1 MSQTQKTLVSL
12 LITLL
17 LFAGFCCFA
26 FLGGFEYIEVK
37 FYAPRMVRNKGETL
51 EKIGQSFDRYT
62 DSLLEKFAAYA
73 LLPENASY
81 IEREASQEEVDKRG
95 RAAGMLFEEVKGL
108 EGIRIVENDSIH
120 IHFST
125 YDSDIFQQSKEYL
138 AWKDYTALNEIEF
151 ANLASSDNGEFA
163 STAEKIIR
171 RASLYFDSDGDRL
184 IFSMPYFDKYTAW
197 RGTIVFYV
205 KAGDFTDELI
215 TQDLLPLNTKS
226 KVVAPRNTEA
236 NLETPENVGIVFGM
250 PYLAYQDRAFMVDS
264 IEQKWAAAGKVEN
277 GNAERLVIVKGQEEE
292 SLMVLVTASSSKYC
306 KAGWVCNE
314 NVFTFSELER
324 AVILSCLFITLFLI
338 VFTLFNLKHDDMV
351 IISSRIRKFE
361 LSLFRQYLERKDT
374 ADWRALE
381 KEFSLRRQ
389 DVNAEIISSLGKRGK
404 KHRKEVNL
412 FLDQSWS
419 ELMSA
424 MSGGRRMAE
433 VISSYKNENLEPKP
447 EKELYSIDY
456 DHSADRE
463 KEASLE
469 EKPLVEKTSPVDE
482 VPQSDAA
489 DEVEELEEVDELEEV
504 PEAEAA
510 DDVEEIPE
518 AEAAD
523 DVEEIPEA
531 EAVEEVEELS
541 QAEDVEGLEEVLDV
555 EEYLPDAAVKDV
567 TAAKDEK
574 EASGQEKKVQEI
586 SAEEAAQAFDDVSPV
601 PEKEEQPMSEQEK
614 NELSSFETVSFN
626 PLKGEEGKA

>member
-1 MSQTQKTLVSL
+1 K
-12 LITLL
+12 
-17 LFAGFCCFA
+17 
-26 FLGGFEYIEVK
+26 
-37 FYAPRMVRNKGETL
+37 
-51 EKIGQSFDRYT
+51 
-62 DSLLEKFAAYA
+62 
-73 LLPENASY
+73 
-81 IEREASQEEVDKRG
+81 
-95 RAAGMLFEEVKGL
+95 
-108 EGIRIVENDSIH
+108 
-120 IHFST
+120 
-125 YDSDIFQQSKEYL
+125 
-138 AWKDYTALNEIEF
+138 
-151 ANLASSDNGEFA
+151 
-163 STAEKIIR
+163 
-171 RASLYFDSDGDRL
+171 YF
-184 IFSMPYFDKYTAW
+184 
-197 RGTIVFYV
+197 
-205 KAGDFTDELI
+205 
-215 TQDLLPLNTKS
+215 
-226 KVVAPRNTEA
+226 
-236 NLETPENVGIVFGM
+236 
-250 PYLAYQDRAFMVDS
+250 
-264 IEQKWAAAGKVEN
+264 
-277 GNAERLVIVKGQEEE
+277 
-292 SLMVLVTASSSKYC
+292 

-361 LSLFRQYLERKDT
+361 LSLFRQYLERKDS

-389 DVNAEIISSLGKRGK
+389 DVNSEIISSLGKRGK

-469 EKPLVEKTSPVDE
+469 EKPFVEKPSRADE

-489 DEVEELEEVDELEEV
+489 DEFEELEEVDELEEV
-504 PEAEAA
+504 
-510 DDVEEIPE
+510 PE

-541 QAEDVEGLEEVLDV
+541 QAEDVEELEEVLDAEPVDEDLEV
-555 EEYLPDAAVKDV
+555 EEYVPDV
-567 TAAKDEK
+567 AAKDEK
-574 EASGQEKKVQEI
+574 EASGQEKKKVQEI

-626 PLKGEEGKA
+626 PLQGEEGKA

>member
-51 EKIGQSFDRYT
+51 EKIGQSFDRYA
-62 DSLLEKFAAYA
+62 DALLEKFAAYA

-277 GNAERLVIVKGQEEE
+277 GNAERLVIMKGQEEE

-374 ADWRALE
+374 ADWHALE

-389 DVNAEIISSLGKRGK
+389 DVNSEIISSLGKRGK

-469 EKPLVEKTSPVDE
+469 EKPLVEKTSRADE

-541 QAEDVEGLEEVLDV
+541 QAEDVEDLEEVLDV
-555 EEYLPDAAVKDV
+555 EEYLPDAAVKDA

-626 PLKGEEGKA
+626 PLKGEEGK